1 MRTMKLIFLLGFTL
15 ILNAVWAQVNQ
26 VDSKGR
32 KQGPWEKI
40 YPGTKVYQY
49 RGQFKDDKPVGKFT
63 YFYESS
69 KVKAVIN
76 HEATGRSEAFFYH
89 ETGVLMSHGIYRNL
103 KKDSIWTTFVP
114 SGRLS
119 TRETFKADSLHGKKV
134 IYFVPED
141 PEDKSERVSAVMNYE
156 NGKLHGEYVEYFI
169 DGVPMRKGTYVH
181 GKIEGAWEE
190 FHPNGKRS
198 ILYRYKNGVKHGF
211 AIAYDT
217 DMKRIGEQYYFH
229 GRRLEGAEL
238 EDKLRRMKEAGID
251 PND

>member
-1 MRTMKLIFLLGFTL
+1 MRVALALGL
-15 ILNAVWAQVNQ
+15 ILNGLLVLSQVNQ

-32 KQGPWEKI
+32 KQGVWEKV
-40 YPGTKVYQY
+40 YPGTVVYQY
-49 RGQFKDDKPVGKFT
+49 RGQFKDDKPVGKFS

-76 HEATGRSEAFFYH
+76 HEPSGRSEAFFYH
-89 ETGVLMSHGIYRNL
+89 ESGVLMSHGIYRNL
-103 KKDSIWTTFVP
+103 KKDSVWTNYVP

-119 TRETFKADSLHGKKV
+119 TKETYKNDSLHGQRV
-134 IYFVPED
+134 VYFVPED
-141 PEDKSERVSAVMNYE
+141 PEDKSQRVSAVMYFD
-156 NGKLHGEYVEYFI
+156 NGQLHGDYTEYFI
-169 DGVPMRKGTYVH
+169 DGTIMRKGKYEY
-181 GKIEGAWEE
+181 GKMEGPWEE

-217 DMKRIGEQYYFH
+217 DMKRIGEQYYYH

-238 EDKLRRMKEAGID
+238 EDKLKRMKEAGID
-251 PND
+251 PNQ